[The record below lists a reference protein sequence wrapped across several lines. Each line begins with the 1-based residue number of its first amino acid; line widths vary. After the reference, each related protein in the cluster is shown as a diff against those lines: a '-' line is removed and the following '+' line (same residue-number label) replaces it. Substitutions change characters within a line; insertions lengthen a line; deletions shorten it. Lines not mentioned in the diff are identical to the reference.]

1 MSESKKQ
8 LVFLLFETLYAKKM
22 RREGQESRFSFVVRN
37 YIYWILKE
45 GYNNVRYKKSI
56 KGTEF

>member
-1 MSESKKQ
+1 M
-8 LVFLLFETLYAKKM
+8 LKKM

-45 GYNNVRYKKSI
+45 GYNNVRYKESI